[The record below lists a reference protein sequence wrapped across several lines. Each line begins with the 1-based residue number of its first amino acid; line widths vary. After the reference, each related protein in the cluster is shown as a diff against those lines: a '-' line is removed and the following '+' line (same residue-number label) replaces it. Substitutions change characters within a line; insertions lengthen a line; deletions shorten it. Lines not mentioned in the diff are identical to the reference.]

1 MSGAYVG
8 LKHETKKALAEKSL
22 HDSSPIKNTFPFK
35 FVFRIFFFFFGFL
48 VWGFFFFFQNTAYK

>member
-1 MSGAYVG
+1 MSGAYAG

-35 FVFRIFFFFFGFL
+35 FVFRIFFFVFLCGF
-48 VWGFFFFFQNTAYK
+48 FFFFFQNTAYK